1 MRALFAGV
9 YSLIAYLFFFG
20 TFLYAIGFVESVVV
34 PKNINS
40 GETGDIVT
48 ALLINAGLLGI
59 FAVQHSVMAR
69 PAFKRMWTKIIPK
82 EIERSTYVVFA
93 SAALA
98 LLCWQWRPI
107 TQVVWS
113 VEGVSAMAIMVVSFI
128 GFGIVL
134 LSTFLISHFHLF
146 GLTQG
151 MTRLMGLKEKPA
163 HFTTP
168 MFYKWVRHPLY
179 IGFIIAFWATPMMTV
194 GHLIFAIATTGYI
207 FIGIFLEERD
217 LVNEFGERYR
227 TYQRDV
233 GMVVPKLGKPRD
245 RAARN

>member
-9 YSLIAYLFFFG
+9 YSLIAYLIFFG
-20 TFLYAIGFVESVVV
+20 TFLYAIGFVERMIV
-34 PKNINS
+34 PKDINT
-40 GETGDIVT
+40 GETGDIAT
-48 ALLINAGLLGI
+48 ALLINTVLLGI

-82 EIERSTYVVFA
+82 EIERSTYVLFA

-113 VEGVSAMAIMVVSFI
+113 ADGMTAMAITLVSFM

-151 MTRLMGLKEKPA
+151 MTKLMGLKEKPA

-179 IGFIIAFWATPMMTV
+179 VGFIIAFWATPMMTV
-194 GHLIFAIATTGYI
+194 GHLIFAIATTAYI

-217 LVNEFGERYR
+217 LVAEFGERYL
-227 TYQRDV
+227 TYRRNV

-245 RAARN
+245 HQAHN

>member
-1 MRALFAGV
+1 MRAFLSAL
-9 YSLIAYLFFFG
+9 YSLLAYLFFFG
-20 TFLYAIGFVESVVV
+20 TFLYAIGFVERMIV
-34 PKNINS
+34 PKDINT
-40 GETGDIVT
+40 GETGDVVT
-48 ALLINAGLLGI
+48 ALLVNAVLLGI

-69 PAFKRMWTKIIPK
+69 PAFKRMWTKIVPK

-107 TQVVWS
+107 TQVVWF
-113 VEGVSAMAIMVVSFI
+113 VDGVTAMAITLVSFM

-179 IGFIIAFWATPMMTV
+179 VGFIIAFWATPMMTV
-194 GHLIFAIATTGYI
+194 GHLVFAIATTGYI

-217 LVNEFGERYR
+217 LVNEFGERYL
-227 TYQRDV
+227 TYRRHV
-233 GMVVPKLGKPRD
+233 GMVVPKIGKPRD
-245 RAARN
+245 RKAPN